1 MRGKEIMSRKLE
13 YLNVSDALSL
23 ADDLMVIRR
32 IRHLP
37 IMDNGELVGIVS
49 DRDLLQAGLAM
60 AMGFSKRTEERF
72 LSTVLVGEV
81 MTSDVITIDQNA
93 DVKKAARIMSSR
105 NIGCLP
111 VLAGVKLVGLLSES
125 DILRV
130 IAGGGGGANM
140 KTLFIGACTPIYMLQ
155 VKVLGIRLF

>member
-1 MRGKEIMSRKLE
+1 MSRKLE

-130 IAGGGGGANM
+130 IAGG
-140 KTLFIGACTPIYMLQ
+140 
-155 VKVLGIRLF
+155 

>member
-1 MRGKEIMSRKLE
+1 MRVKEIMSRKLE

-130 IAGGGGGANM
+130 IAGG
-140 KTLFIGACTPIYMLQ
+140 
-155 VKVLGIRLF
+155 